1 MLASMM
7 KAKYLT
13 KKFGYTISR
22 TAIQSMVETFCRR
35 VQEVTLQ
42 HCLACRMLHAVVL
55 CLKPNDIDDLVQC
68 HLQPVRACGGPINSK
83 LTIACIAT
91 AIGICQA
98 RAPLLLHENGGHS
111 SLTKTWAESI

>member
-7 KAKYLT
+7 KAKYFT
-13 KKFGYTISR
+13 KKFGYTINR
-22 TAIQSMVETFCRR
+22 TAIQSMVEPFCRR

-42 HCLACRMLHAVVL
+42 HCLACLMLHVVVL

-68 HLQPVRACGGPINSK
+68 HLQAVRACGGPINSM
-83 LTIACIAT
+83 LTIAT

-98 RAPLLLHENGGHS
+98 RAPLLLQENGGHL